1 MLCGVCP
8 LVDVF
13 IKQVEQRPARNNEVH
28 NARHA
33 FLYIAPS
40 FGVAQFE
47 IVFRQFALNLI
58 VAFAIVVANVIR
70 RDVLHIALYVPHSL

>member
-33 FLYIAPS
+33 LLYIALS

-47 IVFRQFALNLI
+47 VVFRQFALNFI
-58 VAFAIVVANVIR
+58 VALPIVVAYIVR
-70 RDVLHIALYVPHSL
+70 RDVLHIAL

>member
-33 FLYIAPS
+33 FLYVALS
-40 FGVAQFE
+40 LGVAQFE
-47 IVFRQFALNLI
+47 VVFCQFALNLI
-58 VAFAIVVANVIR
+58 VALPIVVAYIVR
-70 RDVLHIALYVPHSL
+70 RDVLHIAL